1 MVYRLTATFNK
12 WRSRKLYILTYLLSL
27 FDLACT
33 LYLTARFGNEIESNP
48 IGRILLSDKWAVV
61 IFKVVVVGALIVL
74 LYRLRDFD
82 LARYGMYVTC
92 GVYTLLAIYHLYLI
106 GKIHYIL
113 FLG

>member
-1 MVYRLTATFNK
+1 MYRLTATFNK
-12 WRSRKLYILTYLLSL
+12 RRSRKLYILTYLLSL

-33 LYLTARFGNEIESNP
+33 LYLTARFGNDIEGNP
-48 IGRILLSDKWAVV
+48 FGQWLLSDKWATV
-61 IFKVVVVGALIVL
+61 IFKVVVVGAMIYL
-74 LYRLRDFD
+74 LYRFRSYDI
-82 LARYGMYVTC
+82 ARYGMYIAC